1 MKQNNLKQFLSSLTK
16 KDLTEIRQYWQ
27 FGGISQLN
35 KAELIEALDERIKLN
50 LKDCLNYQLSRN
62 IEFIEKVIAEQ
73 KSNNRVEVNFRD
85 ILPPTLYNFYY
96 RGIIDLKDNEE
107 ESSVRIPADLV
118 KEIKEIIS
126 EPEFKEQIKENEE
139 IMTFVR
145 GLLVYY
151 GALSGSQIYDFYEKY
166 YNNKEKTYS
175 YIHLL
180 NLVEETYF
188 SSYDIER
195 HNYYYLDPG
204 VLNPKNIIDE
214 IEMRPSIDYYL
225 PHKKEILYAGS
236 NEIEKLNFVQRKFK
250 KMLKKDFPI
259 NDDTAEDILWEMM
272 LDIKNDLNSI
282 ITFQKFADQYS
293 FKSEEQTD
301 EFLRQLNELHN
312 NTRMWILKG
321 HSPADIFEEERK
333 HLKPLPKKKY
343 NSGSVGSQTVV
354 KGEKVGRNDPCPCGS
369 GEKYKKCC
377 LGKDNNR

>member
-166 YNNKEKTYS
+166 YNNKEK
-175 YIHLL
+175 H
-180 NLVEETYF
+180 
-188 SSYDIER
+188 
-195 HNYYYLDPG
+195 
-204 VLNPKNIIDE
+204 
-214 IEMRPSIDYYL
+214 
-225 PHKKEILYAGS
+225 IL
-236 NEIEKLNFVQRKFK
+236 
-250 KMLKKDFPI
+250 
-259 NDDTAEDILWEMM
+259 
-272 LDIKNDLNSI
+272 
-282 ITFQKFADQYS
+282 
-293 FKSEEQTD
+293 
-301 EFLRQLNELHN
+301 
-312 NTRMWILKG
+312 
-321 HSPADIFEEERK
+321 IFI
-333 HLKPLPKKKY
+333 Y
-343 NSGSVGSQTVV
+343 
-354 KGEKVGRNDPCPCGS
+354 
-369 GEKYKKCC
+369 
-377 LGKDNNR
+377 